1 MRLALAALL
10 ALVLSSCAPAF
21 QPQDG
26 TAPGVLLTAMPIDGA
41 TTYRVE
47 VEPAVDRLFLRF
59 VGTDLEVNAEECE
72 LVAGAV
78 ECIVGAVANWFE
90 VTVGGTV
97 TNDPALP
104 YGVVCR
110 AECYALFL
118 TEVF

>member
-1 MRLALAALL
+1 MKLVLAALL
-10 ALVLSSCAPAF
+10 ALVLSACAPAF

-59 VGTDLEVNAEECE
+59 VGTDLEANAPECE
-72 LVAGAV
+72 LVAGAL
-78 ECIVGAVANWFE
+78 ECIVGQVANFYE

-97 TNDPALP
+97 TNDPNLP

-110 AECYALFL
+110 GECYALHL
-118 TEVF
+118 EAP